1 MALVAV
7 VQNKDGSKS
16 IAGLTQ
22 LQKSSFSQRA
32 RFAVVVTDRW
42 QRKGI
47 GSQLLQKLINLAKA
61 EGLTLLRAAFL
72 PENDNLKHLFEKT
85 GFRIVNVSPDE
96 PPYAELE
103 LLAGSAPQSVY
114 PEV

>member
-22 LQKSSFSQRA
+22 LQKSSFTQRA
-32 RFAVVVTDRW
+32 RFAVVVTDRC